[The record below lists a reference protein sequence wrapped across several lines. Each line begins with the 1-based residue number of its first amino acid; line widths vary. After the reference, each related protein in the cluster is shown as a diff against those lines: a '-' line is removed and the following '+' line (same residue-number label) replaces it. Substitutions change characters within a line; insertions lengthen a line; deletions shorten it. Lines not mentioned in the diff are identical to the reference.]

1 MTKGQNNTFDE
12 TPYRAF
18 LYEFF
23 GDFFRGCHDD
33 AWRARWQ
40 DVMTVTNALTDEMQS
55 KVLPDATTLA
65 QAFARAFYGVGS
77 ETVPLAQSCWDNA
90 QALHCGKACRA
101 AHDIYARH
109 GMVNDCANHLPDD
122 HIGITL
128 PFAALLLRQGEL
140 DDLRQLVDSIALRW
154 PQAEAQLR
162 KGNEWSVL
170 EPVLT
175 TFARFINYET
185 QLLKV
190 S

>member
-1 MTKGQNNTFDE
+1 
-12 TPYRAF
+12 
-18 LYEFF
+18 
-23 GDFFRGCHDD
+23 
-33 AWRARWQ
+33 
-40 DVMTVTNALTDEMQS
+40 
-55 KVLPDATTLA
+55 
-65 QAFARAFYGVGS
+65 
-77 ETVPLAQSCWDNA
+77 
-90 QALHCGKACRA
+90 
-101 AHDIYARH
+101 
-109 GMVNDCANHLPDD
+109 MVNDCANHLPDD